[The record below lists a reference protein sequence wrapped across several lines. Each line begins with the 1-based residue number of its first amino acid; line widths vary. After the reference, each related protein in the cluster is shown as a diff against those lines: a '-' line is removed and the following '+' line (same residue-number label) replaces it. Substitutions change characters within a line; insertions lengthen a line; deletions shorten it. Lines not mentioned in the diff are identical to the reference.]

1 MSLGRWVQN
10 KLIALETLAEG
21 RILLNVDQRE
31 IVLRQEPTKIIEQIE
46 AALHLPQFET
56 TLLNAGQIQ
65 VLQLAGQTPIITNE
79 TRLLKGKH

>member
-1 MSLGRWVQN
+1 MSFDDFQN

-46 AALHLPQFET
+46 AALKLPPLDT
-56 TLLNAGQIQ
+56 TLLDAGQLQ
-65 VLQLAGQTPIITNE
+65 VLQLAGNTPIITNE